1 MKLLIC
7 NVDSASDCGDQ
18 DQRRKISV
26 FKKLDY
32 SISSGEAPNDYQEE
46 EKDEGFVEVAQPRG
60 RLVAHVAA

>member
-1 MKLLIC
+1 MKMIIC
-7 NVDSASDCGDQ
+7 NIESASDCGDQ

-46 EKDEGFVEVAQPRG
+46 EKDEGFVEVA
-60 RLVAHVAA
+60 